1 MYNLNRI
8 QILGNVSG
16 DPITKTVGNSQVAT
30 FSVATNHEYG
40 EDKKITEWHSIVAW
54 WPLSK
59 ICDQFVRKGLQVYM
73 EGRNQTRTWEKDG
86 QKMSKTEIAL
96 TDIKIFQE
104 KRDTQWGGYV
114 ERREVKESNFDDLDI
129 PF

>member
-1 MYNLNRI
+1 
-8 QILGNVSG
+8 
-16 DPITKTVGNSQVAT
+16 
-30 FSVATNHEYG
+30 
-40 EDKKITEWHSIVAW
+40 
-54 WPLSK
+54 
-59 ICDQFVRKGLQVYM
+59 M

-104 KRDTQWGGYV
+104 KRDAQWGGYV
-114 ERREVKESNFDDLDI
+114 ERKETKTSNFDDLDI